1 MAGHAYPSASGRV
14 NRERMGMKIS
24 AGKLWGLRRLSDVDG
39 YFEMIATDQRPFF
52 ARIVAEARGIDPPPY
67 DEVASIVT
75 RIAVDLQSEASAI
88 LLDPIYGY
96 PSAIAHIDADKGI
109 LHTYESL
116 EMDRTASGTKMVPIP
131 GWSVERIRRI
141 GGDAVKVLVLY
152 RTDASAEVR
161 AHQEEFV
168 QRAGEEC
175 VAHDVPLLLEVL
187 PYPFPDEDEEA
198 YGGKREALAIDAV
211 AVFKAPRFAV
221 DIFKLGSPGSLTGVP
236 EKSSAE
242 GERLQAAYH
251 RMVEGLPA
259 PWVLLSAGMNKDD
272 FRKSLAYAYEAGA
285 SGYLAGR
292 GLWSQAPPLF
302 PHFDAISESLINE
315 SLPYMR
321 QLNELTR
328 RLATPWFKHP
338 WIGGVELSYE
348 LDSEFALRYGAV
360 STRSQ

>member
-1 MAGHAYPSASGRV
+1 
-14 NRERMGMKIS
+14 MGMKIS
-24 AGKLWGLRRLSDVDG
+24 AGKLWGLRRLSDGDG
-39 YFEMIATDQRPFF
+39 YFEMIATDQRPLF
-52 ARIVAEARGIDPPPY
+52 ARLVADKRGVDPPPY
-67 DEVASIVT
+67 DEVAGIVT
-75 RIAVDLQSEASAI
+75 RIAAELQSEASAI

-96 PSAIAHIDADKGI
+96 PSAIGHIDTSKGI

-116 EMDRTASGTKMVPIP
+116 DMDRSPGGAKMGPIP
-131 GWSVERIRRI
+131 GWSVEKIRRI

-152 RTDASAEVR
+152 RTDASLEVR
-161 AHQEEFV
+161 AHQEQFV

-175 VAHDVPLLLEVL
+175 VAYDIPFLLEAL
-187 PYPFPDEDEEA
+187 PYPLPGETEEEYA
-198 YGGKREALAIDAV
+198 AKREALAIGAV
-211 AVFKAPRFAV
+211 AVFKEPRFAV

-236 EKSSAE
+236 ERGSGE
-242 GERLQAAYH
+242 GEKLQAAYH
-251 RMVEGLPA
+251 RMVADLPA

-302 PHFDAISESLINE
+302 PDFDAISESLRSE

-328 RLATPWFKHP
+328 RLATPWFKHASV
-338 WIGGVELSYE
+338 GGVEPGCE
-348 LDSEFALRYGAV
+348 PGTEFALRYAAAPVKSPEGQLTAQV
-360 STRSQ
+360 AHA